1 MKKYLVLL
9 IGMILAGCA
18 SGPVLYPNAHLK
30 QVGPEQAQ
38 RDIDDCRRQ
47 ADAYVKS
54 AAAKTMAKDTALG
67 GAGGAVVGG
76 AMGAVTGSFGKG
88 VGVGA
93 AGGGDIRPAL
103 RDDLPD
109 HCGFGNKGYAATI
122 GACRF
127 SSDPGGCETLCR
139 DKASIRAGRCET

>member
-18 SGPVLYPNAHLK
+18 SSPVLYPNAHLK
-30 QVGPEQAQ
+30 QVGQEQAQ

-76 AMGAVTGSFGKG
+76 AAAGLVTGAIKAS
-88 VGVGA
+88 
-93 AGGGDIRPAL
+93 RPSPIYKTFVNRCL
-103 RDDLPD
+103 T
-109 HCGFGNKGYAATI
+109 NKGYDPI
-122 GACRF
+122 GWQ
-127 SSDPGGCETLCR
+127 D
-139 DKASIRAGRCET
+139 

>member
-30 QVGPEQAQ
+30 QVGQEQAQ

-76 AMGAVTGSFGKG
+76 AIGAVTGSFGKG

-93 AGGGDIRPAL
+93 AGGAAAGLVTGAIKASRPSPIYKTFVNRCL
-103 RDDLPD
+103 T
-109 HCGFGNKGYAATI
+109 NKGYDPI
-122 GACRF
+122 GWQ
-127 SSDPGGCETLCR
+127 D
-139 DKASIRAGRCET
+139 

>member
-1 MKKYLVLL
+1 MKKFPGIVIVLL
-9 IGMILAGCA
+9 LVLAGCA
-18 SGPVLYPNAHLK
+18 SGPVLYPNAYLK
-30 QVGPEQAQ
+30 QVGQEQAQ

-54 AAAKTMAKDTALG
+54 DAAKTIAKDTAIG

-93 AGGGDIRPAL
+93 AGGAAAGLVTGVIKASQPSPVYKTFVNRCL
-103 RDDLPD
+103 T
-109 HCGFGNKGYAATI
+109 NKGYDPI
-122 GACRF
+122 GWQ
-127 SSDPGGCETLCR
+127 D
-139 DKASIRAGRCET
+139 

>member
-9 IGMILAGCA
+9 IGMILTGCA

-30 QVGPEQAQ
+30 QVGQEQAQ

-93 AGGGDIRPAL
+93 GLVTGAIKASRPSPIYKTFVNRCL
-103 RDDLPD
+103 T
-109 HCGFGNKGYAATI
+109 NKGYDPI
-122 GACRF
+122 GWQ
-127 SSDPGGCETLCR
+127 DWL
-139 DKASIRAGRCET
+139 